1 MLSIEK
7 KTIKVS
13 YSCTINMKN
22 VIKQHNS
29 KILSEKPTQQQKPC
43 NCRYKE
49 SCPLKGNCQ
58 AQTIEYKAT
67 VPTQENHQMYH
78 GTSEGESKLQFLN
91 HNLINHNH

>member
-1 MLSIEK
+1 MIE
-7 KTIKVS
+7 TRHL
-13 YSCTINMKN
+13 KN
-22 VIKQHNS
+22 VVIFVQTILSFVLSRKIINS

-58 AQTIEYKAT
+58 AQNIEYKAT
-67 VPTQENHQMYH
+67 VATQNHQMYH
-78 GTSEGESKLQFLN
+78 GASEGESKLQFIN